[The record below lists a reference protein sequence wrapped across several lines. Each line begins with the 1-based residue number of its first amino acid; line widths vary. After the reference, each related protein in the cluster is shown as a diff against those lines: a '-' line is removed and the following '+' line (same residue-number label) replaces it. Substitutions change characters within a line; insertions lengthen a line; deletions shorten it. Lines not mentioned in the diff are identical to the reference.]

1 MDMKS
6 HKWADIELRAVALA
20 WSDDQFKRA
29 LMEDSR
35 GALRAYFDYEV
46 PDDVKLVVTDGS
58 TAPENALHIVIP
70 PRPLGLSDGRV
81 EITPDAGTA
90 QALQRVCCACC

>member
-1 MDMKS
+1 MEMKP

-20 WSDDQFKRA
+20 WSDDQVKRA

-35 GALRAYFDYEV
+35 GALRAYFNYEV
-46 PDDVKLVVTDGS
+46 PDDVKLVVTDG
-58 TAPENALHIVIP
+58 AAIPESALHIMIP

-81 EITPDAGTA
+81 EITPDAGTV
-90 QALQRVCCACC
+90 QAIPCVCCACC

>member
-1 MDMKS
+1 METKPQ
-6 HKWADIELRAVALA
+6 KWADIELRAVALA
-20 WSDDQFKRA
+20 WSDEKFKRA

-35 GALRAYFDYEV
+35 SALLSYFDFEV
-46 PDDVKLVVTDGS
+46 PEDVKLVVTDGS
-58 TAPENALHIVIP
+58 TAPGSALHIVIP